1 MEWYLTLLAVYRNKK
16 EVLFNIINREGL
28 KTNSCSSNQ
37 TSRGSVRSLRL
48 TETKSSTQVC
58 REKKHEMLLLIQGSF
73 PWEKQ
78 TKTKRDKIMKTKNK
92 NVSGDLKMRSQADVS
107 ETFVSV

>member
-48 TETKSSTQVC
+48 TETKSSTQVA
-58 REKKHEMLLLIQGSF
+58 EKK
-73 PWEKQ
+73 
-78 TKTKRDKIMKTKNK
+78 KTRDASADPGFVSMGKTNKNK
-92 NVSGDLKMRSQADVS
+92 TGQKS
-107 ETFVSV
+107 

>member
-48 TETKSSTQVC
+48 TETKSSTQVA
-58 REKKHEMLLLIQGSF
+58 EKKKKHEMLLLIQGSF

-78 TKTKRDKIMKTKNK
+78 TKTKRDKNHENK

>member
-48 TETKSSTQVC
+48 TETKSSTQFV
-58 REKKHEMLLLIQGSF
+58 EKKTRDASADPGFVSMG
-73 PWEKQ
+73 
-78 TKTKRDKIMKTKNK
+78 KTNKNKTKIMKKNKK

>member
-48 TETKSSTQVC
+48 TETKSSTQVA
-58 REKKHEMLLLIQGSF
+58 EKKKKKHETLLLIQGSF

-78 TKTKRDKIMKTKNK
+78 TKTKRDKNHENK

>member
-48 TETKSSTQVC
+48 TETKSSTQVA
-58 REKKHEMLLLIQGSF
+58 EKKKHEMLLLIQGSF

-78 TKTKRDKIMKTKNK
+78 TKTKRDKNHENKKK

>member
-48 TETKSSTQVC
+48 TETKSSTQVA
-58 REKKHEMLLLIQGSF
+58 EKK
-73 PWEKQ
+73 KKK
-78 TKTKRDKIMKTKNK
+78 KTRDASADPGFVSMGKTNKNK
-92 NVSGDLKMRSQADVS
+92 TGQKS
-107 ETFVSV
+107 

>member
-48 TETKSSTQVC
+48 TETKSSTQVA
-58 REKKHEMLLLIQGSF
+58 EKK
-73 PWEKQ
+73 K
-78 TKTKRDKIMKTKNK
+78 KTRDASADPGFVSMGKTNKNGTKIMKTKTCQ
-92 NVSGDLKMRSQADVS
+92 VI
-107 ETFVSV
+107 

>member
-48 TETKSSTQVC
+48 TETKSSTQVAEK
-58 REKKHEMLLLIQGSF
+58 EKKHEMLLLIQGSF

-78 TKTKRDKIMKTKNK
+78 TKTKRDKNHENK

>member
-16 EVLFNIINREGL
+16 EVLFNIINREGS

-48 TETKSSTQVC
+48 TETKSSTQFV
-58 REKKHEMLLLIQGSF
+58 EKKNTRCFWSRVRFHGEN
-73 PWEKQ
+73 KQ
-78 TKTKRDKIMKTKNK
+78 KQNGTKKIMKTKTCQ
-92 NVSGDLKMRSQADVS
+92 VI
-107 ETFVSV
+107 